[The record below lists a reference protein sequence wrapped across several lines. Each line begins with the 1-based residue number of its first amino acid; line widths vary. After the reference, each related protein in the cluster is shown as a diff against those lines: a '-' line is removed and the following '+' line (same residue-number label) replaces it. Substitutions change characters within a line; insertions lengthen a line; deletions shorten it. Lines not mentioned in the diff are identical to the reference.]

1 MAPGNGLVL
10 YLGTDDGVYLAEPNG
25 DGFNARLLGFQ
36 GKGVMRAPVLVDKD
50 DPSLLYA
57 GTNRAGMFRSRDRGE
72 TWEEINGGL
81 VHKDVWTIT
90 QHPKTGTLII
100 GTSPAG
106 VFMSTNQGD
115 TWEEASH
122 LQTLPTTKGWHGPQ
136 PPHVSRV
143 KDFALADE
151 ENGLIYG
158 VIEEGWAV
166 RSLDGGATW
175 EQIDN
180 GVDHDGH
187 AVVALPGNPRTVVA
201 ATGKGMFRSED
212 AGENWI
218 ESNKGLEGHIYV
230 AGPLVTHPAQPGV
243 LASAVTAVGPGQWRR
258 PEGADAAFAR
268 SQDGGKTWRMS
279 NGGLP
284 SPSSV
289 LRALAVDPDDPD
301 TYYGGMLDGTV
312 WVSNDGGDSFR
323 KVLEDLPG
331 VNSVTATRA

>member
-1 MAPGNGLVL
+1 MVPGNGLVL
-10 YLGTDDGVYLAEPNG
+10 YLGTDDGVYLAEPKG
-25 DGFNARLLGFQ
+25 DDFNARLLGFQ
-36 GKGVMRAPVLVDKD
+36 GKGVMRAPVMVDKAD
-50 DPSLLYA
+50 SSLLYA

-72 TWEEINGGL
+72 TWKEINSGL

-122 LQTLPTTKGWHGPQ
+122 LQALPTTKGWHGPQ
-136 PPHVSRV
+136 PPYVSRM

-166 RSLDGGATW
+166 WSLDGGANL

-187 AVVALPGNPRTVVA
+187 AVVALPRDSRTVVA
-201 ATGKGMFRSED
+201 ATGKGMLRSED

-218 ESNKGLEGHIYV
+218 EANKGLEGHTYV
-230 AGPLVTHPAQPGV
+230 AGPLVTHPAQPSV

-268 SQDGGKTWRMS
+268 SKDGGKT
-279 NGGLP
+279 
-284 SPSSV
+284 
-289 LRALAVDPDDPD
+289 
-301 TYYGGMLDGTV
+301 
-312 WVSNDGGDSFR
+312 
-323 KVLEDLPG
+323 
-331 VNSVTATRA
+331 